1 MIGELDTQKISKA
14 LGEIKN
20 SPIFSTLKYRV
31 KSGNIGG
38 SSSSSISSGRSGSSS
53 SNSGSSSSSGTTN
66 NPKNINDAVFG
77 LLLWGTK
84 ACFNLKAEPAMAIY
98 EMQYDQQV
106 TTVFVEIEEC

>member
-38 SSSSSISSGRSGSSS
+38 
-53 SNSGSSSSSGTTN
+53 GSSSSSSSGSSIGSTTT

>member
-38 SSSSSISSGRSGSSS
+38 SSSSSGSSGSSIS
-53 SNSGSSSSSGTTN
+53 STTT

>member
-38 SSSSSISSGRSGSSS
+38 
-53 SNSGSSSSSGTTN
+53 GSSSSSSSSSGSSGSSISSTTT

>member
-38 SSSSSISSGRSGSSS
+38 SSDSSKSGSSISS
-53 SNSGSSSSSGTTN
+53 TTT